1 MAVPTL
7 ITDLSVTLASNSPS
21 GTDVIGTTADDF
33 IRAHS
38 GFIAQLYAG
47 KKAYASVST
56 TYTLL
61 ATDGLVECDATAGA
75 FAVTLTAA
83 ASSLGRLVTIKK
95 IDASANA
102 ITVTASGA
110 ETIDGANTYALSTRY
125 DAVTLHCDGVTW
137 NVINKVAP
145 AASSTQNWTTKTTTY
160 TAVNG
165 DRIAADTSGG
175 AFTITLPAT
184 PTAGHYVEFT
194 DGGGAWATNNL
205 TIARNGST
213 IMGLSEDMICG
224 INNMGFGLVYNGTT
238 WRLF

>member
-1 MAVPTL
+1 MAVPTV
-7 ITDLSVTLASNSPS
+7 ITDLSVTLASNSPA
-21 GTDVIGTTADDF
+21 GTDVIGSTLDDF
-33 IRAHS
+33 VRAQS

-61 ATDGLVECDATAGA
+61 ATDGLVECDATSAA
-75 FAVTLTAA
+75 FTVTLTAV
-83 ASSLGRLVTIKK
+83 ASSLGRVITIKK
-95 IDASANA
+95 IDSSANA
-102 ITVTASGA
+102 VTVDGNAS
-110 ETIDGANTYALSTRY
+110 ETIDGATTYTLSTQY
-125 DAVTLHCDGVTW
+125 DSVTLHCDGTKW
-137 NVINKVAP
+137 NVINKIAP
-145 AASSTQNWTTKTTTY
+145 AASSTQNWSAKTANY

-184 PTAGHYVEFT
+184 PTTGHYVEVT
-194 DGGGAWATNNL
+194 DGGGAWATNAL

-213 IMGLSEDMICG
+213 IMGLSEDMTCST
-224 INNMGFGLVYNGTT
+224 NNDSFGLVYNGST